1 MQPTQSLPAHYA
13 PYKTIDLTTDTRAM
27 VILNIGALVLLVLAG
42 WLLFELLE
50 VLRPDIVSAGTFS
63 ISGLNFVLMALLV
76 IGLLGLMIVVHEAI
90 HGAFFWLY
98 TRSRPYFGFKGMY
111 AYAAAPEWYIPRNQ
125 YLVVGIMPLLLMTL
139 AGLLLL
145 PVAPAWL
152 LLPVLFV
159 VLMNASGAAG
169 DVLVVG
175 WLLLLPADTL
185 IRDLGD
191 AITLY
196 RPQTESAEAAPGG
209 SRAPTEHE

>member
-1 MQPTQSLPAHYA
+1 MQPTQSLPANYA
-13 PYKTIDLTTDTRAM
+13 PYKTIDLTTNTRAL
-27 VILNIGALVLLVLAG
+27 VILNIGALVLLVLGG
-42 WLLFELLE
+42 WLLFVLTQA
-50 VLRPDIVSAGTFS
+50 LRPDLLQAGTFS
-63 ISGLNFVLMALLV
+63 IGALNLLLMFVVL
-76 IGLLGLMIVVHEAI
+76 IGSLGLMIIAHEAI

-125 YLVVGIMPLLLMTL
+125 YLVVGIMPLLLITL

-169 DVLVVG
+169 DVLIVG
-175 WLLLLPADTL
+175 WLLLLPAHTL
-185 IRDLGD
+185 INDLGD

-196 RPQTESAEAAPGG
+196 RPQEDVPAGAP
-209 SRAPTEHE
+209 APHSEQE

>member
-1 MQPTQSLPAHYA
+1 MQPTQSLPANYA
-13 PYKTIDLTTDTRAM
+13 PYKTIDLTTNTRAM
-27 VILNIGALVLLVLAG
+27 VILNIGALVLLLLGG
-42 WLLFELLE
+42 WLLLWLLE
-50 VLRPDIVSAGTFS
+50 VLRPDIISDGTVSIG
-63 ISGLNFVLMALLV
+63 GLHVVLMLLLL
-76 IGLLGLMIVVHEAI
+76 IGLLGLMIIIHEAI

-125 YLVVGIMPLLLMTL
+125 YLVVGIMPFVLITL
-139 AGLLLL
+139 VGLLLL

-169 DVLVVG
+169 DVLIVG
-175 WLLLLPADTL
+175 WLLLLPAHTL
-185 IRDLGD
+185 INDLGD

-196 RPQTESAEAAPGG
+196 RPEEEIPAGAPAAH
-209 SRAPTEHE
+209 SEQE

>member
-1 MQPTQSLPAHYA
+1 MQPTQHLPTHYA
-13 PYKTIDLTTDTRAM
+13 PYKTIDLSTDTRALI
-27 VILNIGALVLLVLAG
+27 ILNIGALVLLLLAG
-42 WLLFELLE
+42 GLLFWLLET
-50 VLRPDIVSAGTFS
+50 LRPDLLSAGTFTLG
-63 ISGLNFVLMALLV
+63 GLDFLLMLVLV

-125 YLVVGIMPLLLMTL
+125 YLVVGIMPLVLITL

-145 PVAPAWL
+145 PIAPGWL

-169 DVLVVG
+169 DVLIVG
-175 WLLLLPADTL
+175 WLLLLPATTL
-185 IRDLGD
+185 IRDKGD

-196 RPQTESAEAAPGG
+196 RPQAEASEA
-209 SRAPTEHE
+209 

>member
-1 MQPTQSLPAHYA
+1 MQPTQSLPANYA

-27 VILNIGALVLLVLAG
+27 VILNIGALVLLLLGG
-42 WLLFELLE
+42 WLLLWLLE
-50 VLRPDIVSAGTFS
+50 VLRPDIISDGTVS
-63 ISGLNFVLMALLV
+63 ISGLNFVLMVLLV
-76 IGLLGLMIVVHEAI
+76 IGLLGLMIIIHEAI

-125 YLVVGIMPLLLMTL
+125 YLVVGIMPFVLITL
-139 AGLLLL
+139 VGLLLL

-169 DVLVVG
+169 DVLIVG
-175 WLLLLPADTL
+175 WLLLLPAHTL
-185 IRDLGD
+185 INDLGD

-196 RPQTESAEAAPGG
+196 RPQEEVSAGAP
-209 SRAPTEHE
+209 APHSE

>member
-1 MQPTQSLPAHYA
+1 MQPTQSLPANYA
-13 PYKTIDLTTDTRAM
+13 PYKTIDITTDTRAI
-27 VILNIGALVLLVLAG
+27 VILNIGALVLLLLAG
-42 WLLFELLE
+42 WLLFVLTQA
-50 VLRPDIVSAGTFS
+50 LRPDLLQAGTFS
-63 ISGLNFVLMALLV
+63 IGGLDLLLMFVVL
-76 IGLLGLMIVVHEAI
+76 IGSLGLMIVAHEAI

-125 YLVVGIMPLLLMTL
+125 YLVVGIMPLLLITL

-152 LLPVLFV
+152 LLPVIFV

-169 DVLVVG
+169 DVMIVG
-175 WLLLLPADTL
+175 WLLLLPAHTL
-185 IRDLGD
+185 INDLGD

-196 RPQTESAEAAPGG
+196 RPQEEVPTGAPAAH
-209 SRAPTEHE
+209 SEQE